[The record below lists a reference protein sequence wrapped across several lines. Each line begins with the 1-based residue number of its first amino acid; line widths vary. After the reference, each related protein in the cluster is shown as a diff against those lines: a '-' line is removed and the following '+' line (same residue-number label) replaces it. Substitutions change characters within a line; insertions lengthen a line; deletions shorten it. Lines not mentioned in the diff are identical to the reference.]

1 MSSNL
6 LTLLTP
12 ILYSDGGHNKMTK
25 DEAWGSVT
33 NDKGEDLLETYQSLF
48 SDMNSKIVD
57 LPSKDKKSL
66 EKRRIII
73 SKFNDVKTQQNNGA
87 ELIALVVALRIAL
100 ASVGIVKTIKC
111 DSKLLTDYWSKY
123 LKKESRNK
131 MDPQKAKYIDEL
143 IMLRKKFEEVGGNIE
158 KISGDDNK
166 SDLGFHK

>member
-6 LTLLTP
+6 QTLLTP

-57 LPSKDKKSL
+57 LPSRDKKSL

-73 SKFNDVKTQQNNGA
+73 SKFNDVKSQQNNGA

-100 ASVGIVKTIKC
+100 QNDIIKTIKC

-143 IMLRKKFEEVGGNIE
+143 IELRKKFEENKGNIE
-158 KISGDDNK
+158 KISGDYNL